1 MGQSIVQI
9 RQMGDALRS
18 SGYKSI
24 DSAVAELIDN
34 SIEAGAND
42 IFVIMTERVDPN
54 TGRKGI
60 YEFGILDNGCGMDIS
75 KLASCLGIGFT
86 TKSDRRGMGRFGV
99 GLPQASL
106 HVTPSVEVYSW
117 TEDDGPIEADEPV
130 RQVWL
135 DINKVKTGEQEE
147 INDPELTEIPKQY
160 RRFLKYRTAGK
171 IYDFTQ
177 HGTLVYWKNCDNVK
191 PKTMASL
198 NDKLE
203 FALGRKFRHLIMS
216 GTHNIRLITIGHE
229 DVAIDV
235 LPNDPLFLMKP
246 NYVLGNPNDPGNI
259 SERKN
264 INCTEPIFGTYGD
277 NDGEVI
283 IPVPYVDRKTGE
295 KKTSDVLVRFS
306 KVRDA
311 FYDQTAIPTGN
322 PGQMPLG
329 KYVKKLEGISVVR
342 AGREIDFGVFD
353 FFDKTNNP
361 YHRWWGCEILFTP
374 ELDEVFGVSNNK
386 QQVELKNDG
395 NESKDYDQF
404 SFDGEPE
411 LTLWER
417 LNRVISPTIKKMVA
431 ENHDLR
437 KHSRSSGDDD
447 IGTTQAGNI
456 VGAVENQLGDDPNSE
471 TARVAQT
478 ADPVKL
484 EEDARDRLIDR
495 GIENPTIDQIR
506 AFLAQELTLDYMNIG
521 RNGPFLDT
529 DFSLGHVSVTV
540 NTAHIFYSEFVDKMP
555 EESRLAFELF
565 VASLAKAIDLTN
577 IHNSEQ
583 NDELLQQ
590 WDYRLKTYLK
600 QIKSN

>member
-177 HGTLVYWKNCDNVK
+177 HGTLVYWKDCDNVK

>member
-177 HGTLVYWKNCDNVK
+177 HGTLVYWKDCDNVK

-471 TARVAQT
+471 TARVAQS